1 MSAKKV
7 AKKEKTQTISI
18 PMQLFKRIEKIT
30 KETDFESVSS
40 YVTYVLEEILA
51 ESEEEKS
58 FTKEDEKRIKER
70 LRALGYIE

>member
-1 MSAKKV
+1 MSTKRV
-7 AKKEKTQTISI
+7 AKKEKTQAISI
-18 PMQLFKRIEKIT
+18 PMQLFKRIERIT

-58 FTKEDEKRIKER
+58 FTKADEKRIKER